1 MNEILYMNVND
12 LFLAVHVCVCI
23 YSFELFATT
32 NICQCFHL
40 GDTDVLLDDDI
51 NTNLS
56 EVLKRT
62 VANV

>member
-1 MNEILYMNVND
+1 MNIDEL
-12 LFLAVHVCVCI
+12 LLAVHVCACI

-32 NICQCFHL
+32 NICQCFQL

-51 NTNLS
+51 VMNLS